1 MKRCICFIIHK
12 IIQRL
17 FTYAAY
23 VLLVLEA
30 STSSQPCIEIN
41 ISLDIFDK
49 YLSIYLLTKILRIF
63 THPFF
68 DNFWLADF

>member
-12 IIQRL
+12 ILQRL

-23 VLLVLEA
+23 VVLEA

-49 YLSIYLLTKILRIF
+49 YLSICLPGKNIY
-63 THPFF
+63 PFF
-68 DNFWLADF
+68 DNFG